1 MDPYDRYRWSQQ
13 TPQWRGWSALALLDL
28 WHDKAMQHIHSW
40 PVKGQVPEWC
50 GDSSTTETCAGLVG
64 QEIAAWPLWRRAFEE
79 VLQPN
84 WQRKAADTASTGTA
98 GEPDTLG
105 HSQIPRWAANH
116 VDILYWRL
124 TNLLSQSRTSPEGR
138 HGILSVPQMTYQHI
152 TMPFPA
158 SVSGSSGMIWQA
170 TVHENIYIY
179 VGIVLSLYMYM
190 WKNEKQIKQD
200 VQLPNIEMTRKLQGE
215 NNPPPSEV
223 WRKPLYTFG
232 RSVRFPPTSFS
243 SQEGRF
249 SLRFPESKKMA

>member
-1 MDPYDRYRWSQQ
+1 
-13 TPQWRGWSALALLDL
+13 
-28 WHDKAMQHIHSW
+28 
-40 PVKGQVPEWC
+40 
-50 GDSSTTETCAGLVG
+50 
-64 QEIAAWPLWRRAFEE
+64 
-79 VLQPN
+79 
-84 WQRKAADTASTGTA
+84 
-98 GEPDTLG
+98 
-105 HSQIPRWAANH
+105 
-116 VDILYWRL
+116 
-124 TNLLSQSRTSPEGR
+124 
-138 HGILSVPQMTYQHI
+138 
-152 TMPFPA
+152 MPFPA

-170 TVHENIYIY
+170 TVHENIY

-249 SLRFPESKKMA
+249 SLRFPESKKNGIILVSDWKLGWGVVETTGRTNHWPKNNGPGHRGPRLAPPKTFSFSISPLRTSANMPPKSWTQSSGEWSAGFGVPFLFGIHVAILGGRI